1 MKCKASAAAEPR
13 AHRTGAELSQNMDG
27 TNSVIMYLIGC
38 KVYVSKTF
46 SDDGNRNA
54 RGMRLNIQCFFCGI
68 LGIGADRGP
77 MNSNC
82 ARAGAKMYKLCQR
95 GK

>member
-54 RGMRLNIQCFFCGI
+54 RGMRLNIQSNFLRNPGH
-68 LGIGADRGP
+68 RGGEGP
-77 MNSNC
+77 NEQQL
-82 ARAGAKMYKLCQR
+82 RACWGEDV
-95 GK
+95 

>member
-54 RGMRLNIQCFFCGI
+54 RGTRLTIQCFFLWYPGH
-68 LGIGADRGP
+68 RGGQGP
-77 MNSNC
+77 NEQQL
-82 ARAGAKMYKLCQR
+82 RACWGEDV
-95 GK
+95 

>member
-38 KVYVSKTF
+38 KVYVSKKY

-54 RGMRLNIQCFFCGI
+54 RGMRLNIQCFVLRNPGHRGGEGPNEQQLRACCGE
-68 LGIGADRGP
+68 DV
-77 MNSNC
+77 
-82 ARAGAKMYKLCQR
+82 
-95 GK
+95 